1 MTPHDLTKKKTIFLK
16 QTSHTRLRLY
26 MTHLS
31 APHLLH
37 WLRCHITR
45 SSFASSLLPQ
55 HRPAPSAAFLVTC
68 QNLVS
73 TDALEEVRPGGSD
86 DDIVDVEEQV
96 CNAVEV
102 SDVEAVEPWCL
113 MNVANRWHNTRGA
126 CLRPY
131 RECCN
136 RQT

>member
-1 MTPHDLTKKKTIFLK
+1 
-16 QTSHTRLRLY
+16 
-26 MTHLS
+26 
-31 APHLLH
+31 
-37 WLRCHITR
+37 
-45 SSFASSLLPQ
+45 
-55 HRPAPSAAFLVTC
+55 
-68 QNLVS
+68 VS

-96 CNAVEV
+96 CNTVEV
-102 SDVEAVEPWCL
+102 SDVEAVKPRCL
-113 MNVANRWHNTRGA
+113 MNMANRWYNTRGA